1 MTDEITMM
9 KLKDIHPYPGN
20 PRRIGKDA
28 VDAVARSIEQ
38 FGWQQPIVVDKEHTI
53 IVGHT
58 RYKAAQKLG
67 LKEVPV
73 LVADLDE
80 RKAAEYRVADN
91 RVAEFSTW
99 DYGALLDELQTI
111 TGIDMADFGF
121 AAVTSDGEEGG
132 GSSDD
137 GDYVG
142 TAGTSA
148 ELDLDDYGDEELPL
162 VCPHCGFRFKEGD

>member
-99 DYGALLDELQTI
+99 DYGALLDEDVPKGCDL
-111 TGIDMADFGF
+111 
-121 AAVTSDGEEGG
+121 
-132 GSSDD
+132 
-137 GDYVG
+137 
-142 TAGTSA
+142 A
-148 ELDLDDYGDEELPL
+148 EA
-162 VCPHCGFRFKEGD
+162 RA

>member
-1 MTDEITMM
+1 MTDEIRMM
-9 KLKDIHPYPGN
+9 KMKDVHPYAGN

-38 FGWQQPIVVDKEHTI
+38 FGWQQPIVVDREHTI

-80 RKAAEYRVADN
+80 QKAAEYRVADN

-132 GSSDD
+132 G
-137 GDYVG
+137 V
-142 TAGTSA
+142 
-148 ELDLDDYGDEELPL
+148 E
-162 VCPHCGFRFKEGD
+162 R